1 MSEKRQDGKN
11 AGLIR
16 REDMPPEVQKH
27 LEEKAKYRKGL
38 NEHAEAVREAED
50 RVAIAERDAKKAR
63 EKREAIERIPSLFDK
78 GTLSEM
84 MARLEGV
91 RRASVETLVFQDG
104 VERSVRDLM
113 LRLDQTEDLADRLN
127 ELDDQALD
135 TWLAEQGIPPSKVS
149 SESALGFREAVA
161 LAIRAGNDHDKIF
174 NRLTGKWESLRKRD

>member
-1 MSEKRQDGKN
+1 MSKDQDEGH
-11 AGLIR
+11 AGMIHR
-16 REDMPPEVQKH
+16 KDMPLEVQAK
-27 LEEKAKYRKGL
+27 LAEKDSYRENLKQVGD
-38 NEHAEAVREAED
+38 ESREAENQKA
-50 RVAIAERDAKKAR
+50 RAEQEAKKAR

-84 MARLEGV
+84 MGRLEGV
-91 RRASVETLVFQDG
+91 RRAGVETLVFQDG

-113 LRLDQTEDLADRLN
+113 LRLDQTEDLVDQLN

-135 TWLAEQGIPPSKVS
+135 TWLAEQGIATSKVS
-149 SESALGFREAVA
+149 SESAHGFREAVA